1 VRWAYIVKDSFK
13 MVTFQQYIN
22 NHRRTKK
29 FKSSTPKFHGC
40 PYKRGTCV
48 RVNTVKPK
56 KPNSAQRKIA
66 KVQLVNGR
74 FLLAYIPGFGHKLS
88 KNSQVLVR
96 GGRVPDLPGV
106 RYHIMRNKEDL
117 KTPEVYVRRNRRSK
131 YGIKKLRL
139 EERVKKRSVNRKKR
153 EEKKKNKIDWPTR
166 FKTKKGYLKFQV
178 RKIKL
183 FFITKNNVN

>member
-1 VRWAYIVKDSFK
+1 
-13 MVTFQQYIN
+13 MVTFQQYISK
-22 NHRRTKK
+22 HRRTKK

-48 RVNTVKPK
+48 RVYTTKPK

-66 KVQLVNGR
+66 KVQLINGR

-131 YGIKKLRL
+131 YGIKKP
-139 EERVKKRSVNRKKR
+139 RVENKVKRRSVNRKKR
-153 EEKKKNKIDWPTR
+153 EDLKKTKIDRPSK
-166 FKTKKGYLKFQV
+166 FKTRKGFLKFQI
-178 RKIKL
+178 RKIKE
-183 FFITKNNVN
+183 FFIIN